1 MILARRRREA
11 RIREQATAV
20 ARQLAVAL
28 SSGTAVGPT
37 PYSVG
42 LVLEPE
48 RAGMGAGACPLLGRR
63 AQPSRVTRRAHAVRP
78 TGSSPTSGSP
88 GGSMR
93 RRCAGTRGRAAWA
106 ARSTSRQ
113 GVSSSASTSPA
124 CPGRCSGVVPESPRW
139 RSPRS
144 SSCTAR
150 TLRSTIPDSRFSAR
164 PRARRTWPAERSC
177 TPAPPASCPAART
190 RSASSG
196 PKRRTSC
203 RGAPPGCG
211 NRACL
216 IASAMR
222 CRSSSGSSRVS
233 GCWLRRRAGT
243 VS

>member
-1 MILARRRREA
+1 MLTRRRREA
-11 RIREQATAV
+11 RTREQATAV

-28 SSGTAVGPT
+28 SQRHGGRADA
-37 PYSVG
+37 
-42 LVLEPE
+42 LQRRARARAR

-63 AQPSRVTRRAHAVRP
+63 AQPSRVTRRARAVRP

-88 GGSMR
+88 GGSTR

-113 GVSSSASTSPA
+113 AASSSASTSPA
-124 CPGRCSGVVPESPRW
+124 CPARCTGVVPESRRW
-139 RSPRS
+139 PSPRS

-196 PKRRTSC
+196 LKVDVLP
-203 RGAPPGCG
+203 
-211 NRACL
+211 
-216 IASAMR
+216 
-222 CRSSSGSSRVS
+222 
-233 GCWLRRRAGT
+233 WRRRRRWPDRWRLG
-243 VS
+243 SRR